1 MAPARRSSMKDFIC
15 YCFEYTESDIKRE
28 VFRNKGR
35 SPLMERIIEA
45 RKKGNC
51 QCDIKHPKST

>member
-1 MAPARRSSMKDFIC
+1 MKDFIC